1 MVPDTRPNNPPR
13 LGPYAMRPRTRVR
26 RETYSSVRVRECNTH
41 VDTCERAPF
50 ARARVGYPRQPAR
63 RPARAELTPPP
74 SPSHRTRLSRRRDAR
89 VKTSYLLVSTT
100 LLSHVALRAL
110 GFENLRACGRD
121 HDDARARAWLVSLSD
136 VAHASSARAR
146 SFDGAWCSRRRRRA
160 YLSRRPRRG
169 LRQTNSFVG
178 AGGGVTSNVVRGRP
192 KHWSGSTNREQAR
205 DGTRQTNWEKKTE
218 RPPRTSSTVDDA
230 TGRGACSTRHGGWR
244 R

>member
-1 MVPDTRPNNPPR
+1 
-13 LGPYAMRPRTRVR
+13 MRPRTRER
-26 RETYSSVRVRECNTH
+26 CETYPSVRVRECNTH

-146 SFDGAWCSRRRRRA
+146 SFDGAWCSRRRRRRA

-178 AGGGVTSNVVRGRP
+178 AGGGVTSNAVRGPEIIGADRP
-192 KHWSGSTNREQAR
+192 IVNRHVMGLDR
-205 DGTRQTNWEKKTE
+205 PIGRRRPSDG
-218 RPPRTSSTVDDA
+218 PRTSSTVDDA

>member
-13 LGPYAMRPRTRVR
+13 LGPCAMRPRTRER
-26 RETYSSVRVRECNTH
+26 CETYPSVRVRECNTH

-110 GFENLRACGRD
+110 GFENLSACGRD
-121 HDDARARAWLVSLSD
+121 RDDERARAWLVALQR
-136 VAHASSARAR
+136 RAR
-146 SFDGAWCSRRRRRA
+146 IQRIQRGRAIARCREASRRWRA

-169 LRQTNSFVG
+169 LRQTNSSS
-178 AGGGVTSNVVRGRP
+178 ALAVV
-192 KHWSGSTNREQAR
+192 
-205 DGTRQTNWEKKTE
+205 
-218 RPPRTSSTVDDA
+218 
-230 TGRGACSTRHGGWR
+230 
-244 R
+244 